1 MRKLLPLVIASVFFL
16 MIITMSLL
24 TKAQAAIDIN
34 LDMQNTPPSLN
45 HIFGTDELGRDI
57 FSRCL
62 YGLKISL
69 FIGLCATFVD
79 MVLGSILGIAA
90 AVFKEPYRSLFS
102 RFLDV
107 MTILPQMLLSLLVL
121 MIVKDSFL
129 SLIIAISLTGWLPTA
144 RAMRSEMIRLK
155 TLDFVKALKSLGFST
170 KYILLKHLF
179 PSSLPTLMI
188 STALC
193 LPASIFS
200 EAFMSFLGLGVSP
213 PTPSLGNMIADGLPA
228 LAYYPWRLLAPAS
241 LVFCFIVYLLSL
253 VESLKKIVREA
264 KL

>member
-1 MRKLLPLVIASVFFL
+1 MKKNMLLCISSVFFL
-16 MIITMSLL
+16 VIVLLSLF
-24 TKAQAAIDIN
+24 TSYQTATAIN
-34 LDMQNTPPSLN
+34 LDMQNAPPQLGA
-45 HIFGTDELGRDI
+45 IFGRDELGRDV
-57 FSRCL
+57 FARCL

-69 FIGLCATFVD
+69 FIGICATVVD
-79 MVLGSILGIAA
+79 MVLGSFLGVASSL
-90 AVFKEPYRSLFS
+90 FKDPYRTIVS

-155 TLDFVKALKSLGFST
+155 TLDFVISLKSLGLSRRQ
-170 KYILLKHLF
+170 ILLKHLF
-179 PSSLPTLMI
+179 PTSLPTLMI

-200 EAFMSFLGLGVSP
+200 EAFMSFLGLGVAP

-228 LAYYPWRLLAPAS
+228 LAYFPWRLLAPAAC
-241 LVFCFIVYLLSL
+241 VFCFIIYLLSL
-253 VESLKKIVREA
+253 VEALKKTFREA